1 MLISSF
7 FAKTSQNLACKFKFT
22 LVFFLVYILQS
33 KFGLLFYVYSRPS
46 DTDESWCKNKY
57 TGLGYAKK

>member
-7 FAKTSQNLACKFKFT
+7 FAKTSQNLWCKCKFT

-33 KFGLLFYVYSRPS
+33 EFGLLFYSYSRPS

-57 TGLGYAKK
+57 TGLSYAKK